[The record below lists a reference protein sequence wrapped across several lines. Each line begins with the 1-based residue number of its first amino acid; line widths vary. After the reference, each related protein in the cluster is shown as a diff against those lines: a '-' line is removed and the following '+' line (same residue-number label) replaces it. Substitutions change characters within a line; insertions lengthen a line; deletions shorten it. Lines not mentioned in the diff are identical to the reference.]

1 MAGGAGNWTLSVA
14 KEFDPRTGKMHRVR
28 AQVATIGAL
37 APDSPVGGSR
47 KAAQQAMEP
56 FLIVLV
62 VVLLLAATGG
72 VGYLYW
78 KEAGPDAPQL
88 WLTGSRR
95 IRQAMGSSTA
105 IARREQ
111 ESATTS
117 PVPLQVSDYTPAI
130 SPQVIDDGA
139 LRSLRE
145 EVLGELRQAA
155 GRSREFD
162 VRLAR
167 IEHQAATAP
176 DISTEMRSEL
186 AGLREKQQVE
196 FERIE
201 VTLRSVHVRA
211 GSYGQRRG
219 EALASLYAS
228 LARVESSLASVVNP
242 MLLPGE
248 SLTLLP
254 ELPAE
259 AMTWATW
266 SDVGEAAYTFGD
278 VFNQNRLLLDPS
290 TATDIGRFIATLRQ
304 ALTGSV
310 YPTVRDGKPT
320 AERLAQMRSGLES
333 IVAALPVVRR
343 QIEAAYREDLTG
355 PASAP

>member
-1 MAGGAGNWTLSVA
+1 
-14 KEFDPRTGKMHRVR
+14 
-28 AQVATIGAL
+28 
-37 APDSPVGGSR
+37 
-47 KAAQQAMEP
+47 
-56 FLIVLV
+56 
-62 VVLLLAATGG
+62 
-72 VGYLYW
+72 
-78 KEAGPDAPQL
+78 
-88 WLTGSRR
+88 
-95 IRQAMGSSTA
+95 
-105 IARREQ
+105 
-111 ESATTS
+111 
-117 PVPLQVSDYTPAI
+117 VSGDTPAI
-130 SPQVIDDGA
+130 SPPPVVDDSA

-167 IEHQAATAP
+167 IEHEAAAAP
-176 DISTEMRSEL
+176 DISTEMRGEL
-186 AGLREKQQVE
+186 AGLREKQQME

-201 VTLRSVHVRA
+201 VTLRSVQVRA

-248 SLTLLP
+248 SLTLP
-254 ELPAE
+254 ADLPAE

-290 TATDIGRFIATLRQ
+290 TADDIGRFIATLRQ

-310 YPTVRDGKPT
+310 YPTVRDGKPNSD
-320 AERLAQMRSGLES
+320 RLVQMRSGLES

-343 QIEAAYREDLTG
+343 QIEDAYREDLAAPD
-355 PASAP
+355 PAPSRSAGVAGRSAEPGRSGLVRGGE